1 MSPGEENPMKETYS
15 PSRLGK
21 ANICPARLRPYRDP
35 PTTQEI
41 HLRSANGRGLF
52 LHNIMEMWLK
62 KLDESIRLNDDFLNL
77 YGFLSSVND
86 LRGELASENIHVH
99 GKMSEIIAEFHS
111 TTRVDTFLQR
121 LYKFDTIV
129 SITTEKTISDEMFLQ
144 HLFED
149 FFVKGIVDCIIET
162 KEQLLLIDWKM
173 SINTDSQ
180 LFASYVLQMGLYHD
194 LLKLSN
200 PAKQVR
206 LLLVSLTQKDQDG
219 PLPYMIKTET
229 ILKEYSKIKNGQWV
243 DWIRSGEKSPGS
255 QCTFCEYN
263 YSETEL
269 CMDRSDDP
277 TIIQNLEVLFGT
289 DPISDVFDVEI
300 PLTNVRRISSTT
312 YEISHEQKSVEI
324 VFKSPY
330 RLRSSAKNSLRCTGH
345 LRSQNGILSFFIHQ
359 HAIFSV

>member
-1 MSPGEENPMKETYS
+1 MKETYS

-21 ANICPARLRPYRDP
+21 AHICPARLRPYRDP

-62 KLDESIRLNDDFLNL
+62 KLNESIQLNDDEFPTLF
-77 YGFLSSVND
+77 GFLSSVND

-99 GKMSEIIAEFHS
+99 GDTSEIIAEFLS
-111 TTRVDTFLQR
+111 TTRVELFLQK
-121 LYKFDTIV
+121 LYMSDTIV
-129 SITTEKTISDEMFLQ
+129 SITTEKTISDEMFPQ
-144 HLFED
+144 HIFED
-149 FFVKGIVDCIIET
+149 FFVRGIVDCIIET
-162 KEQLLLIDWKM
+162 KDKLFLIDWKM
-173 SINTDSQ
+173 SIDTENQ

-206 LLLVSLTQKDQDG
+206 LLLVSLTQKDQDS
-219 PLPYMIKTET
+219 PFPYIIKTET
-229 ILKEYSKIKNGQWV
+229 ILKEYSTIKNRKWV
-243 DWIRSGEKSPGS
+243 DWIHSGEKSPSS

-263 YSETEL
+263 YSKNEL

-277 TIIQNLEVLFGT
+277 TIVQNLEVLFGT

-312 YEISHEQKSVEI
+312 YEITHEQKTVEI

-330 RLRSSAKNSLRCTGH
+330 RLQSSARNSLRCKGH
-345 LRSQNGILSFFIHQ
+345 LRTQNGMLAFNIYKFIEVN
-359 HAIFSV
+359 A